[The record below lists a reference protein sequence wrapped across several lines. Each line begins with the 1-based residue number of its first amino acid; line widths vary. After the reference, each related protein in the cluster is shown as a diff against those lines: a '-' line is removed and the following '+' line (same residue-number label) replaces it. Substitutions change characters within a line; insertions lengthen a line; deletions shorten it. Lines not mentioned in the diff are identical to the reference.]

1 MRFCALGSGSQGNAW
16 IVESS
21 RGKALR
27 PTRVMVDCGFT
38 LKETVARLQVKGL
51 NPSDLQAVLV
61 THEHDDHV
69 SGVYKFARKFSVP
82 VYSTLGTFRASVKA
96 GLVDSAWVEAGRA
109 KIFCPETPWNI
120 GDLNIQPFTVP
131 HDAAEPAQFTI
142 EDAQMRL
149 GIMTDCGRST
159 PHVVQRLSGCDALV
173 LESNH
178 DHSMLLESQYPG
190 SLKRRISSDYGH
202 LSNDAAHEILAAIN
216 RDRLRCLVAAHL
228 SLNTNSTDCVKKSW
242 SKTLNHYQGK
252 FAFADQAMGTQW
264 LNI

>member
-16 IVESS
+16 IIESS
-21 RGKALR
+21 PGKVLR

-38 LKETVARLQVKGL
+38 LKETVARLQSKGL
-51 NPSDLQAVLV
+51 APNDLQAVLV

-69 SGVYKFARKFSVP
+69 SGAYKFARKFGVP
-82 VYSTLGTFRASVKA
+82 VFSTLGTFKASVKA
-96 GLVDSAWVEAGRA
+96 GLVDVSWLDVGRA
-109 KIFCPETPWNI
+109 KLFCPEMAWSI

-131 HDAAEPAQFTI
+131 HDAAEPVQFTL
-142 EDAQMRL
+142 DDGKVRL

-159 PHVVQRLSGCDALV
+159 PHVVRRLSGCDALV

-202 LSNDAAHEILAAIN
+202 LSNDAAHEILAAID
-216 RDRLRCLVAAHL
+216 RDRLRYLVAAHL
-228 SLNTNSTDCVKKSW
+228 SLNTNHPDHVKKSW
-242 SKTLNHYQGK
+242 SQTLN
-252 FAFADQAMGTQW
+252 
-264 LNI
+264 IC